1 MVRDLPTGVVTLLFT
16 DVEGST
22 RLLHELGDD
31 YGEALQEHRWR
42 LRAAFAEHEGVE
54 VDTQGDAFF
63 VAFARASDAVA
74 AAADGQRALAAG
86 PIRVRMGLHT
96 GEPRLT
102 EEGYV
107 GLDVHKGARIAA
119 VGHGGQ
125 VLLSQT
131 TRALVDAGVRD
142 LGVHRLK
149 DLSAPERIYQL
160 EVEGLLCDFPLLKT
174 IEAGMKNLPGPRTSF
189 VGRASELDEIDRLLE
204 DPDCRLLTLVGP
216 GGAGKTRLALEA
228 AARRIERYPHGVH
241 FVPLVSV
248 ASPEFLAA
256 AVAESIQFAVDGAHS
271 GFSAQEQLLDYLGER
286 STLLVLDNFEHLVD
300 GAGLLGEIIERA
312 PRVELL
318 TTSRERL
325 NVQSE
330 WVLDVHGLGLAENG
344 NGGSGALR
352 LFVERARQVEPGFS
366 LDDGDQRDQAGRIC
380 RLVEGLPLGIELAA
394 SWVSVLSC
402 AEIAGEIERNIDFLA
417 TSMRD
422 VPERHRSLRAAF
434 DQSWRLL
441 SGEQQDVLARLSVL
455 RGNFAR
461 EAAWAVSGA
470 DLRLLSELASKS
482 LVRRSD
488 FGRYELHELLRQ
500 YAAEKLAAE
509 SPDAL
514 AATWERHARH
524 YLGALDERRGALV
537 GEGVVQARDELRREL
552 DNLRVA
558 AEWAVTAWDENETR
572 DVLAG
577 LKGFF
582 LAHSWF
588 AGAETFERLAVVACD
603 TIRHPGGL
611 ERASPVALAA
621 VAYRTSLGSALGYD
635 EELDQLA
642 LECLPRLREHRMTWE
657 LGSCLLALGT
667 NACYRDVY
675 PEAVSYLDEAVATS
689 RSAGDEVGVVHS
701 LTWLGFVQLL
711 QDDLEGA
718 RASFEASRATAERL
732 GNPQNLAYAI
742 SKLGILADAEERYAD
757 AMRLHME
764 ANELFAGV
772 GDVGGAGYALS
783 RASLSAYGMQDYEE
797 ALRLGR
803 AGYEAFSEVNHRWGV
818 ITALCR
824 IGFAAL
830 ALGDVDEAQRTLR
843 MALEQAHASA
853 AISLELLALSGV
865 GAVLRETGEPEQ
877 AATVLTFA
885 LGHEQLPTAYS
896 FAAGP
901 ALEALEAELPPEQLA
916 AARLAAAATSLD
928 DIVTRV
934 LKSVA

>member
-1 MVRDLPTGVVTLLFT
+1 M
-16 DVEGST
+16 
-22 RLLHELGDD
+22 
-31 YGEALQEHRWR
+31 
-42 LRAAFAEHEGVE
+42 
-54 VDTQGDAFF
+54 
-63 VAFARASDAVA
+63 
-74 AAADGQRALAAG
+74 AG
-86 PIRVRMGLHT
+86 RCSCP
-96 GEPRLT
+96 
-102 EEGYV
+102 
-107 GLDVHKGARIAA
+107 
-119 VGHGGQ
+119 
-125 VLLSQT
+125 QT
-131 TRALVDAGVRD
+131 TRALVDADVRD

-160 EVEGLLCDFPLLKT
+160 EIEGLPCDFPLLKT
-174 IEAGMKNLPGPRTSF
+174 IEAGMKNLPAPRTSF
-189 VGRASELDEIDRLLE
+189 VGRVSELDEIDRLLE

-248 ASPEFLAA
+248 ASPEFLAP

-300 GAGLLGEIIERA
+300 GADLLGEIIERA
-312 PRVELL
+312 PKVELL

-366 LDDGDQRDQAGRIC
+366 LDDDERAEAGRIC

-402 AEIAGEIERNIDFLA
+402 AEIADEIEQNIDFLA

-455 RGNFAR
+455 RGDYGR
-461 EAAWAVSGA
+461 EAAAAVAGA
-470 DLRLLSELASKS
+470 DLRLLSDLVSKS

-500 YAAEKLAAE
+500 YSAEKLAAE

-514 AATWERHARH
+514 ASTRERHARH

-537 GEGVVQARDELRREL
+537 GKGVAGARDELRREL

-558 AEWAVTAWDENETR
+558 AEWAVATWDENEAR

-577 LKGFF
+577 LNEFF
-582 LAHSWF
+582 FAHSWF
-588 AGAETFERLAVVACD
+588 DGAETFERLAA
-603 TIRHPGGL
+603 L
-611 ERASPVALAA
+611 ASDVVALAA
-621 VAYRTSLGSALGYD
+621 VAYRTSTGSALGYD
-635 EELDQLA
+635 EELDRLA
-642 LECLPRLREHRMTWE
+642 LECLPRLRENRMTRE
-657 LGSCLLALGT
+657 LGACLLALGT

-675 PEAVSYLDEAVATS
+675 PEAADYLEEAVATA
-689 RSAGDEVGVVHS
+689 RAAGDGVGEVAS
-701 LTWLGFVQLL
+701 LSWLGFVQLL
-711 QDDLEGA
+711 LGDDLEA
-718 RASFEASRATAERL
+718 TRASFEACRATAERL
-732 GNPQNLAYAI
+732 GNPQLLAYAL
-742 SKLGILADAEERYAD
+742 SKLGILADSEERYAD

-764 ANELFAGV
+764 ANELFASV
-772 GDVGGAGYALS
+772 GDVGGTGYTLS
-783 RASLSAYGMQDYEE
+783 RASLSAYGLEEYEE

-803 AGYEAFSEVNHRWGV
+803 AGYDAFSEVNHRWGM
-818 ITALCR
+818 IAALCR

-830 ALGDVDEAQRTLR
+830 ALGDIDEAQRTFR
-843 MALEQAHASA
+843 AALERAQASA

-865 GAVLRETGEPEQ
+865 GAVLRETGEREQ

-885 LGHEQLPTAYS
+885 LGHEQLPPSYS
-896 FAAGP
+896 FAARP
-901 ALEALEAELPPEQLA
+901 ALEALEAELPPDQLA
-916 AARLAAAATSLD
+916 AARLAAAAASLED
-928 DIVTRV
+928 
-934 LKSVA
+934 LVAQALEPGA

>member
-1 MVRDLPTGVVTLLFT
+1 MVRDFPTGVVTLLFT

-31 YGEALQEHRWR
+31 YGNALYEHRRR
-42 LRAAFAEHEGVE
+42 LRAAFADHEGTE

-74 AAADGQRALAAG
+74 AAMDSQRALAGG
-86 PIRVRMGLHT
+86 PISVRMGLHT

-102 EEGYV
+102 VEGYV

-131 TRALVDAGVRD
+131 TRALVDADIRD

-160 EVEGLLCDFPLLKT
+160 EIAGLPCDFPLLKT
-174 IEAGMKNLPGPRTSF
+174 IEAGVKNLPAPRTSF

-204 DPDCRLLTLVGP
+204 DPECRLLTLVGP

-228 AARRIERYPHGVH
+228 AARRIDRYAHGVH

-248 ASPEFLAA
+248 VSPEFLAP

-300 GAGLLGEIIERA
+300 GADLLGEIIERA
-312 PRVELL
+312 PKVELL

-344 NGGSGALR
+344 NGDSGAIR
-352 LFVERARQVEPGFS
+352 LFVERATRAEPGFS
-366 LDDGDQRDQAGRIC
+366 LDDDERAEARRIC
-380 RLVEGLPLGIELAA
+380 KLVEGLPLAIELAA

-402 AEIAGEIERNIDFLA
+402 AEIAEEMERNIDFLA

-441 SGEQQDVLARLSVL
+441 SGEQQDVLARLSVF
-455 RGNFAR
+455 RGDFGR
-461 EAAWAVSGA
+461 EAAAAVADA
-470 DLRLLSELASKS
+470 DLRLLSDLVAKS

-500 YAAEKLAAE
+500 YSTEKLAAG

-514 AATWERHARH
+514 ASTCARHARH
-524 YLGALDERRGALV
+524 YLGALDERRGELV
-537 GEGVVQARDELRREL
+537 GMGVVQARDELRRDL
-552 DNLRVA
+552 DNVRVA
-558 AEWAVTAWDENETR
+558 AEWAVAAWGTDEAR
-572 DVLAG
+572 GVLAG
-577 LKGFF
+577 LNEFF
-582 LAHSWF
+582 FAHSWF
-588 AGAETFERLAVVACD
+588 DGAETFERLVSMTGD
-603 TIRHPGGL
+603 TSGQAGDL
-611 ERASPVALAA
+611 SSPVRLAA
-621 VAYRTSLGSALGYD
+621 IAYRAALGSALGYD
-635 EELDQLA
+635 EELDRLA
-642 LECLPRLREHRMTWE
+642 LECLPHLRERGMSWE

-667 NACYRDVY
+667 NGCYRDLY
-675 PEAVSYLDEAVATS
+675 PEAAAYLDEAVTIS
-689 RSAGDEVGVVHS
+689 RSVGDGLGEVAALS
-701 LTWLGFVQLL
+701 WLGFVQLL
-711 QDDLEGA
+711 LNDLEGA
-718 RASFEASRATAERL
+718 RASFEGCQTRAVDL
-732 GNPQNLAYAI
+732 GNPQFLAYAV

-764 ANELFAGV
+764 ANELFTGV

-783 RASLSAYGMQDYEE
+783 RASLSAYGVEDYEE

-803 AGYEAFSEVNHRWGV
+803 AGYEAFSEVNHRWGM
-818 ITALCR
+818 TAALCR

-830 ALGDVDEAQRTLR
+830 ALGDVDEAKGTFRA
-843 MALEQAHASA
+843 ALERAHASA
-853 AISLELLALSGV
+853 AISLELLALTGV
-865 GAVLRETGEPEQ
+865 GAVLRKTGERER
-877 AATVLTFA
+877 AATILTFA
-885 LGHEQLPTAYS
+885 LGHEQLPPSYS
-896 FAAGP
+896 FAARP
-901 ALEALEAELPPEQLA
+901 ALEALEAELPPGQLA
-916 AARLAAAATSLD
+916 AARLAAAAADLED
-928 DIVTRV
+928 LVTQA
-934 LKSVA
+934 LELVA

>member
-1 MVRDLPTGVVTLLFT
+1 MVRNLPTGVVTLLFT

-31 YGEALQEHRWR
+31 YGEALHEHRRR
-42 LRAAFAEHEGVE
+42 LRAAFADHEGVE

-63 VAFARASDAVA
+63 VAFARASSAVA
-74 AAADGQRALAAG
+74 AAADGQRALADG

-131 TRALVDAGVRD
+131 TRALVDADVRD

-160 EVEGLLCDFPLLKT
+160 EVDGLPCDFPLLKT
-174 IEAGMKNLPGPRTSF
+174 IEAGMKNLPAPRTSF

-204 DPDCRLLTLVGP
+204 DPDCHLLTLVGP

-248 ASPEFLAA
+248 ASPEFLAP

-286 STLLVLDNFEHLVD
+286 STLLVLDNFEHLVG
-300 GAGLLGEIIERA
+300 GADLLGEIIERA
-312 PRVELL
+312 PKVELL

-344 NGGSGALR
+344 NGGSAAVR
-352 LFVERARQVEPGFS
+352 LFIERATQVEPGFS
-366 LDDGDQRDQAGRIC
+366 LDDDERAEASRIC

-402 AEIAGEIERNIDFLA
+402 GEIADEIEQNIDFLA

-434 DQSWRLL
+434 EQSWRLL
-441 SGEQQDVLARLSVL
+441 SGEQQGVLARLSVL
-455 RGNFAR
+455 RGDYGR
-461 EAAWAVSGA
+461 EAAAAVADA
-470 DLRLLSELASKS
+470 DLRLLSDLVSKS

-514 AATWERHARH
+514 ASTRERHARH
-524 YLGALDERRGALV
+524 FLGALDERRGALV
-537 GEGVVQARDELRREL
+537 GKGVVQARDELRREL

-558 AEWAVTAWDENETR
+558 AEWAVQTWAEDEAR
-572 DVLAG
+572 AVLAG
-577 LKGFF
+577 LNEFF
-582 LAHSWF
+582 FAHSWF
-588 AGAETFERLAVVACD
+588 DGSETFERLVSVTGA
-603 TIRHPGGL
+603 TGGQAAGL
-611 ERASPVALAA
+611 DLSSPVTLAA
-621 VAYRTSLGSALGYD
+621 IAYRTGLGSALGYD
-635 EELDQLA
+635 EELDRLA
-642 LECLPRLREHRMTWE
+642 LECLPRLREHGMTWE

-675 PEAVSYLDEAVATS
+675 PEAAAYLEEAVATA
-689 RSAGDEVGVVHS
+689 RSAGDGLEEVAALS
-701 LTWLGFVQLL
+701 WLGFVLL
-711 QDDLEGA
+711 LLDDLEGA
-718 RASFEASRATAERL
+718 RASFEASHATAESL
-732 GNPQNLAYAI
+732 GNPQMLAYAL

-772 GDVGGAGYALS
+772 GDVGGSGYALS
-783 RASLSAYGMQDYEE
+783 RASLSAYGMEEYEE

-803 AGYEAFSEVNHRWGV
+803 AGYEAFSEVNHRWGM
-818 ITALCR
+818 IAALCR

-830 ALGDVDEAQRTLR
+830 ALGEVEEAQRTFR
-843 MALEQAHASA
+843 AALERAHASA

-865 GAVLRETGEPEQ
+865 GALLSTTGEHEQ
-877 AATVLTFA
+877 AATMLTFA
-885 LGHEQLPTAYS
+885 LGHEQLPPSYGV
-896 FAAGP
+896 AARP

-928 DIVTRV
+928 DLVMRALET
-934 LKSVA
+934 VA